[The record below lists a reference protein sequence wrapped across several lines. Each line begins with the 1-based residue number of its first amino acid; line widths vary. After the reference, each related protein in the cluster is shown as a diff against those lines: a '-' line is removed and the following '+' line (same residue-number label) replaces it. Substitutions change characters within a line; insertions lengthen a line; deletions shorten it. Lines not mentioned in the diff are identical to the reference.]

1 MSTTARTI
9 DPEHQMLG
17 EVEMV
22 GRDRWEEIR
31 RRAGAGASIRA
42 IARGLGAEQRTMK
55 KSGVRR
61 GVLVYKSPDA
71 AGKMKISV
79 LRRRRRNHLEER
91 DSRA

>member
-42 IARGLGAEQRTMK
+42 IARALDVDRKT
-55 KSGVRR
+55 VRR
-61 GVLVYKSPDA
+61 LLRQKQWKPYPSALRGRTRCWPRTLSSDVQSYA
-71 AGKMKISV
+71 
-79 LRRRRRNHLEER
+79 LRRHPV
-91 DSRA
+91 